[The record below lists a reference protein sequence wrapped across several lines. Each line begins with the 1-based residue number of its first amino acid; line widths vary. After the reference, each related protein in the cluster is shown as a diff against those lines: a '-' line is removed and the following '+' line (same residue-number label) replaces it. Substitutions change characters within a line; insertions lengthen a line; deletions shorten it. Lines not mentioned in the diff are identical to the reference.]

1 MNLQRGTISGG
12 ATVLA
17 GKSTSSI
24 YWERTPGLHG
34 KRSPAN
40 PGVTLTT
47 ITWCPLAMGLIPG
60 FINPHFK
67 HVWVWS
73 FCKEKKQPNSSCS
86 VRRSSERE
94 RGAEWPRR
102 LPLLLLS
109 LLSCFF
115 RDAVPG
121 AVAMG
126 TVWRARGLPRHVIL
140 LGTKEMTG
148 RGLPGCR
155 SSSRPCL
162 SVF

>member
-1 MNLQRGTISGG
+1 MNLQRGPISGG
-12 ATVLA
+12 V
-17 GKSTSSI
+17 GGNSFSREIQIITSSI

-40 PGVTLTT
+40 PGVT
-47 ITWCPLAMGLIPG
+47 WCPLAIGLILG
-60 FINPHFK
+60 FIKPHFK